1 MTDRET
7 YPRSIVILHWTI
19 VGLIVA
25 QWLSSEGMEDFFR
38 GASDSGVAP
47 GFPGPSLALVH
58 AGVGAT
64 ILILAI
70 SRFIIR
76 MNSDIPPPPRDLNP
90 FLQFVSRLTH
100 YGLYAMLVLL
110 PLSGVASL
118 LINPEAGDVHELLV
132 NVLYA
137 LAAAHILGALTHLLI
152 LRDGVFWRI
161 LPVKNR

>member
-7 YPRSIVILHWTI
+7 YPRPLIILHWLI
-19 VGLIVA
+19 VALIVA

-38 GASDSGVAP
+38 SAKDSGVAP
-47 GFPGPSLALVH
+47 GFPRPSLAMVH
-58 AGVGAT
+58 AGIGAT
-64 ILILAI
+64 ILVLAI
-70 SRFIIR
+70 SRLFIR
-76 MNSDIPPPPRDLNP
+76 MKSDIPPPPKDLHP
-90 FLQFVSRLTH
+90 ILQFISRFTH
-100 YGLYAMLVLL
+100 YGLYAMLILL

>member
-19 VGLIVA
+19 VALIVA
-25 QWLSSEGMEDFFR
+25 QWLSSEGMEDFFN
-38 GASDSGVAP
+38 GADDTGVAP
-47 GFPGPSLALVH
+47 GLPGPSLALVH
-58 AGVGAT
+58 AGLGAT

-70 SRFIIR
+70 ARFIIR
-76 MNSDIPPPPRDLNP
+76 MNSDIPPPPADLP
-90 FLQFVSRLTH
+90 PILQFFARFTH

-110 PLSGVASL
+110 PLTGVTSL
-118 LINPEAGDVHELLV
+118 LVTPEAGDAHEFLV

-137 LAAAHILGALTHLLI
+137 LAAAHIAGALTHLLI